1 MDDRPATA
9 DAGRTNADGLDFVL
23 DRDAEV
29 PLGVQLAWALRARIR
44 DGRFAP
50 GARLPGLRD
59 VAEAL
64 GVNANTVRAVYQRLE
79 HEGSVVSQQGSGTFV
94 ASTPR
99 SPSATDTIAADA
111 AREAHATGVDPRDVA
126 AALYVASESP
136 VAPPDEAAERR
147 RLLRTQIATLERT
160 LGEIEADH
168 PGAVPPSTETR
179 RGIGPALLSCEELE
193 WVRTLLVRRLATVQ
207 SAIDALADEQ
217 IATELASETTTA
229 PKRPARSR
237 TKPRPAAAGA

>member
-1 MDDRPATA
+1 MAKPPSPSEEPAATA
-9 DAGRTNADGLDFVL
+9 HGLDFVL

-29 PLGVQLAWALRARIR
+29 PLGVQLAWALRTRIR
-44 DGRFAP
+44 EGRFAP

-59 VAEAL
+59 VAETL

-79 HEGSVVSQQGSGTFV
+79 HEGAVVSHQGSGTFV

-99 SPSATDTIAADA
+99 APSATDTIAADA

-136 VAPPDEAAERR
+136 AAPPDEAGERR

-160 LGEIEADH
+160 LGEIESDH
-168 PGAVPPSTETR
+168 PGVAPSSTETR
-179 RGIGPALLSCEELE
+179 AGIGPALLSSEELE
-193 WVRTLLVRRLATVQ
+193 RVRTQLVRRLATVQ
-207 SAIDALADEQ
+207 SAIDALAGDHAAERR
-217 IATELASETTTA
+217 APETATA
-229 PKRPARSR
+229 PKRVPRARP
-237 TKPRPAAAGA
+237 KPRPAAAGA